1 MRLKYFLLILFITP
15 TLVAAQYNSNL
26 GWFRIDERKGCA
38 PLTVTITNTGLTPP
52 STPCTG
58 GTPCQMEWGDG
69 TIDPNN
75 VFVHTYTQPGTYK
88 LKVLFQ
94 TVGYDEIDIVVTPN
108 TQPAFDIYRCSGN
121 SVQVVVTDTNYDS
134 YIINYNDAT
143 AEVNVPK
150 GSLAVNNH
158 TFTTPGLKNISVRGK
173 NVNADDNCTP
183 PASKSVTVGGPLT
196 AAFINTLTVTSAN
209 AIDLNFTSAN
219 NVLYRLEVGINTS
232 TGASFQLF
240 QTLHD
245 ITALTVT
252 NSNIRADDNY
262 YCFRLGTVDP
272 CTGAILYSNIIC
284 SSNFDLSVQ
293 NNSNNLSWVTSTTGV
308 TNFTVNRDGTN
319 IGSTAALTFA
329 DNTVVCNTN
338 YCYQLT
344 SNYANTSRSISL
356 QKCGVAFSTTTPA
369 AVNDVTAV
377 VNDASVDLTWQQ
389 NPLFQATEYSILRKS
404 SSDGYSLLS
413 KTVAQQITDAN
424 YSSDESY
431 CYRINYVDACGNTS
445 APGIEACPIVLTGT
459 LDKDNSITLS
469 WTDYSGWVN
478 GVSSYTVE
486 KYDAT
491 GILLQTF
498 NAGTATTFE
507 DVTNDPAH
515 QLYTYVVLA
524 NANAAGLGQSISNE
538 LEMIKEPNL
547 SYPAA
552 FTPNGDNLN
561 DVFFVFG
568 QFVEKFEMNIFN
580 RWGELLFTTDDLD
593 KGWDGKFKGV
603 TQPEGTYA
611 FIANLTDQAGR
622 TFKRSG
628 SVVLLRKAN

>member
-1 MRLKYFLLILFITP
+1 MRFKYFLLILLITP
-15 TLVAAQYNSNL
+15 TIVAAQYNSNL
-26 GWFRIDERKGCA
+26 GWFRVDERKGCA
-38 PLTVTITNTGLTPP
+38 SLTVTITATGLVAP

-58 GTPCQMEWGDG
+58 ATPCQMEWGDG

-88 LKVLFQ
+88 LRVLFQ
-94 TVGYDEIDIVVTPN
+94 TIGYDEIDIVVTPN
-108 TQPAFDIYRCSGN
+108 TQPAFDIFTCSGQA
-121 SVQVVVTDTNYDS
+121 VQVVVTDTNYDS

-143 AEVNVPK
+143 AEVSVPK

-158 TFTTPGLKNISVRGK
+158 TFTTAGVKNISVRGK

-183 PASKSVTVGGPLT
+183 PASKSVTVVTSL
-196 AAFINTLTVTSAN
+196 AAPFINTLAVTAAN
-209 AIDLNFTSAN
+209 SIDLNFTAAN
-219 NVLYRLEVGINTS
+219 NVLYRLEVGINTANP
-232 TGASFQLF
+232 ASFQLY

-245 ITALTVT
+245 VSTLTV
-252 NSNIRADDNY
+252 SNANLRADDNY
-262 YCFRLGTVDP
+262 YCFRLGAVDP
-272 CTGAILYSNIIC
+272 CTGATLYSNIIC

-293 NNSNNLSWVTSTTGV
+293 NNSNNLTWNTSTTGV
-308 TNFTVNRDGTN
+308 TNFTVSRDGAG

-329 DNTVVCNTN
+329 DNTVACNTN

-344 SNYANTSRSISL
+344 NNYANGSRSISL

-369 AVNDVTAV
+369 PVNDVTTV
-377 VNDASVDLTWQQ
+377 VNDNSVDLTWQQ
-389 NPLFQATEYSILRKS
+389 NPAFQATEYSVFRKIGS
-404 SSDGYSLLS
+404 ENFNLLS
-413 KTVAQQITDAN
+413 KTATQQVTDAP
-424 YSSDESY
+424 YVSGSV
-431 CYRINYVDACGNTS
+431 CYRVNYVDACGNNS
-445 APGIEACPIVLTGT
+445 SPGIEACPIVLTGSIAN
-459 LDKDNSITLS
+459 DNTINLS
-469 WTDYSGWVN
+469 WTDYDGWIN
-478 GVSSYTVE
+478 GVDSYTVE

-491 GILLQTF
+491 GVLLQTYDV
-498 NAGTATTFE
+498 GTATTFE
-507 DVTNDPAH
+507 DNTSDPAH
-515 QLYTYVVLA
+515 QLYVYVVLA
-524 NANAAGLGQSISNE
+524 NANTAGLGQAVSNE
-538 LEMIKEPNL
+538 ITMIKEPNL

-580 RWGELLFTTDDLD
+580 RWGELLFTTDNLD
-593 KGWDGKFKGV
+593 TGWDGKFKGV

-611 FIANLTDQAGR
+611 FIANLTDQTGR